1 MSSPTETTTPTPS
14 GESIVTEENNRLSAY
29 IPVSTLAMT
38 FENPSSTSLTLP
50 ADLETPHHHPHHP
63 ARPRST
69 RAPSVISE
77 KQELDDTL
85 SNATHSNITHVG
97 DDDYEGYDGKSVKNG
112 GSGSKVEDSAIT
124 HKTEENLED
133 GVLDNSD
140 NASIIDGRIVNY
152 PEGGFGWLVVL
163 ASFVV
168 NFWAFAPNIT
178 FGVYQAYFLQASTFP
193 GALPTDISWVG
204 SIGTAAMFIPGPF
217 VAPMTR
223 LLGLKA
229 VVAIGIILAS
239 LGLILASFFTQL
251 WHLYLTQGFLFGVGG
266 GLVFFSSISV
276 TAQYFEKRRGLANG
290 IAVAG
295 SGIGGLSLAPLTRY
309 LIAQVGIRW
318 TQRIMG
324 FAVLGFMSAVFA
336 FIRPRVQVVKKGPI
350 FDMSIIRVPGFMYLM
365 ATAFV
370 VTFGYMVPVFL
381 IPTYSNV
388 ELGQTP
394 ATSANLI
401 SIFSGINAASRIILG
416 VAADKLGR
424 TNTLFTC
431 CFLAGASCLAIWS
444 VASNIQILTGFMVV
458 YGLFGGGFISI
469 FPVVV
474 AQVVGIE
481 RLSGALGILYFGNVV
496 GNLLGAPIA
505 TAIMHAQ
512 GGKYIGAII
521 FAGLSP
527 VVAAFF
533 VLVIRFRI
541 NKKFFAI
548 A

>member
-1 MSSPTETTTPTPS
+1 MSFPTEPS
-14 GESIVTEENNRLSAY
+14 SITEETNNRLSAY
-29 IPVSTLAMT
+29 IPVSTLAMSL
-38 FENPSSTSLTLP
+38 ENPSSTSLTI
-50 ADLETPHHHPHHP
+50 PHSTTDVNSHSHITTATH
-63 ARPRST
+63 RPRSS

-77 KQELDDTL
+77 KYELDDT
-85 SNATHSNITHVG
+85 HSSTTPTHV
-97 DDDYEGYDGKSVKNG
+97 DYEEYKD
-112 GSGSKVEDSAIT
+112 GSKVVHDSNNSGSTNI
-124 HKTEENLED
+124 HPNNKPEEQLED

-178 FGVYQAYFLQASTFP
+178 FGVYQAYFLQANTFP

-204 SIGTAAMFIPGPF
+204 SLGTAAMFIPGPF
-217 VAPMTR
+217 VAPLTR

-229 VVAIGIILAS
+229 VVALGILMAS

-251 WHLYLTQGFLFGVGG
+251 WHLYITQGFLFGVGG

-295 SGIGGLSLAPLTRY
+295 SGIGGLAISPLTRY
-309 LIAQVGIRW
+309 LITQVGIRW

-336 FIRPRVQVVKKGPI
+336 FIRPRVQAVKKGPI
-350 FDMSIIRVPGFMYLM
+350 FDMSIIRVPGFLYLM
-365 ATAFV
+365 ATAFI

-381 IPTYSNV
+381 IPTYSNI
-388 ELGQTP
+388 ELGQSP
-394 ATSANLI
+394 STSANLI

-481 RLSGALGILYFGNVV
+481 RLSAALGILYFGNVV

-541 NKKFFAI
+541 NKKILAI

>member
-1 MSSPTETTTPTPS
+1 MISPTEPITTEGATKN
-14 GESIVTEENNRLSAY
+14 NNRLSAY
-29 IPVSTLAMT
+29 MPSTLAMT
-38 FENPSSTSLTLP
+38 FENPSSTSLTIPSDPSLP
-50 ADLETPHHHPHHP
+50 HPHHEHHHT
-63 ARPRST
+63 RPRSS

-77 KQELDDTL
+77 KQELELDNQSTIR
-85 SNATHSNITHVG
+85 STATHVNDG
-97 DDDYEGYDGKSVKNG
+97 DDYEKHSKSVNDQDGKIELD
-112 GSGSKVEDSAIT
+112 SGVAIQ
-124 HKTEENLED
+124 KEEVLED
-133 GVLDNSD
+133 GGIDSD
-140 NASIIDGRIVNY
+140 TASIVDGRIVNY

-163 ASFVV
+163 ASFVI

-178 FGVYQAYFLQASTFP
+178 FGVYQAYFLNSETFP
-193 GALPTDISWVG
+193 GALPTKISWVG

-217 VAPMTR
+217 VAPLTR
-223 LLGLKA
+223 ALGLKA
-229 VVAIGIILAS
+229 VVALGILLAS
-239 LGLILASFFTQL
+239 LGMILASFYTQL

-276 TAQYFEKRRGLANG
+276 TAQYFERRRGLANG

-295 SGIGGLSLAPLTRY
+295 SGIGGLAISPLTRY
-309 LIAQVGIRW
+309 LITQVGIRW
-318 TQRIMG
+318 TQRIIG
-324 FAVLGFMSAVFA
+324 FCVLGFMSAVFA
-336 FIRPRVQVVKKGPI
+336 FVRPRVQVVKKGPI
-350 FDMSIIRVPGFMYLM
+350 FDLSLIRVPGFLLLM
-365 ATAFV
+365 CTAFI

-388 ELGQTP
+388 ELGQT
-394 ATSANLI
+394 ASTSANLI

-444 VASNIQILTGFMVV
+444 VASNIQILTAFMVV

-481 RLSGALGILYFGNVV
+481 RLSAALGILYFGNVV

-527 VVAAFF
+527 IVAAFF

-541 NKKFFAI
+541 NKKILAI

>member
-1 MSSPTETTTPTPS
+1 MSLPTDNPS
-14 GESIVTEENNRLSAY
+14 VTEEATNNRLSAY
-29 IPVSTLAMT
+29 IPVSTLAMSL
-38 FENPSSTSLTLP
+38 ENPSSTSLTI
-50 ADLETPHHHPHHP
+50 PHSSEVNSHSHITVATH
-63 ARPRST
+63 RPRSS
-69 RAPSVISE
+69 RSPSVISE
-77 KQELDDTL
+77 KQHELDGAR
-85 SNATHSNITHVG
+85 SSATPTHV
-97 DDDYEGYDGKSVKNG
+97 DYEEYKEGKIDV
-112 GSGSKVEDSAIT
+112 SGSTNIHPNNKI
-124 HKTEENLED
+124 EEQLED

-178 FGVYQAYFLQASTFP
+178 FGVYQAYFLQAGTFP

-217 VAPMTR
+217 VAPLTR
-223 LLGLKA
+223 ALGLKA
-229 VVAIGIILAS
+229 VVAIGILLAS

-295 SGIGGLSLAPLTRY
+295 SGIGGLAISPLTRY
-309 LIAQVGIRW
+309 LITQVGIRW

-336 FIRPRVQVVKKGPI
+336 FIRPRVQVVKKGPV
-350 FDMSIIRVPGFMYLM
+350 FDMSIIRVPGFLYLM
-365 ATAFV
+365 ATAFI

-388 ELGQTP
+388 ELHQTYS
-394 ATSANLI
+394 TSANLI

-481 RLSGALGILYFGNVV
+481 RLSAALGILYFGNVV

-527 VVAAFF
+527 IVAAFF
-533 VLVIRFRI
+533 VLVIRFKI
-541 NKKFFAI
+541 NKKIFAI

>member
-1 MSSPTETTTPTPS
+1 MSAPTEPTTTHPS
-14 GESIVTEENNRLSAY
+14 SFTEDANNNNNRLSAY
-29 IPVSTLAMT
+29 IPVSTLAMS
-38 FENPSSTSLTLP
+38 FENPSSTSLTI
-50 ADLETPHHHPHHP
+50 PHDATDPSHSHSHITTATH
-63 ARPRST
+63 RPRSS

-77 KQELDDTL
+77 KQHELDDTH
-85 SNATHSNITHVG
+85 SSATPTHV
-97 DDDYEGYDGKSVKNG
+97 DYEEFKDGSKGIVG
-112 GSGSKVEDSAIT
+112 GSTNIHPTNKP
-124 HKTEENLED
+124 EEQLED

-178 FGVYQAYFLQASTFP
+178 FGVYQAYFLQSNTFP

-217 VAPMTR
+217 VAPLTR
-223 LLGLKA
+223 LVGLKA
-229 VVAIGIILAS
+229 VVAIGIFLAS
-239 LGLILASFFTQL
+239 MGLICASFFTEL

-295 SGIGGLSLAPLTRY
+295 SGIGGLAISPLTRY
-309 LIAQVGIRW
+309 LITQVGIRW

-350 FDMSIIRVPGFMYLM
+350 FDMSIIRVPGFLLLM
-365 ATAFV
+365 ATAFI

-388 ELGQTP
+388 ELKQTP
-394 ATSANLI
+394 STSANLI

-431 CFLAGASCLAIWS
+431 CFLAGVSCLAIWS
-444 VASNIQILTGFMVV
+444 VASNIEILTGFMVV

-481 RLSGALGILYFGNVV
+481 RLSAALGILYFGNVV

-541 NKKFFAI
+541 NKKFWAI

>member
-1 MSSPTETTTPTPS
+1 MSSPTEPTTTTPS
-14 GESIVTEENNRLSAY
+14 GEAIVTEDNTNNRLSAC
-29 IPVSTLAMT
+29 IPISTLAMT

-50 ADLETPHHHPHHP
+50 ADLATPHHHPHLHTT
-63 ARPRST
+63 RPRSS
-69 RAPSVISE
+69 RAPSIISE
-77 KQELDDTL
+77 KQELDDSR
-85 SNATHSNITHVG
+85 SNATRSNATHVG
-97 DDDYEGYDGKSVKNG
+97 DDYDEYDRKFVKNDN
-112 GSGSKVEDSAIT
+112 SGIT
-124 HKTEENLED
+124 HKTEEQLED

-140 NASIIDGRIVNY
+140 NVSIIDGRIVSY

-178 FGVYQAYFLQASTFP
+178 FGVYQAYFLQSGTFP

-217 VAPMTR
+217 VAPLTR

-229 VVAIGIILAS
+229 VVAIGIALAS

-295 SGIGGLSLAPLTRY
+295 SGIGGLAISPLTRY

-318 TQRIMG
+318 CQRIMG

-336 FIRPRVQVVKKGPI
+336 FIRPRVQVVKKGPV

-365 ATAFV
+365 ATAFI

-388 ELGQTP
+388 ELGQT
-394 ATSANLI
+394 ASTSANLI

-444 VASNIQILTGFMVV
+444 VASNIEILTGFMVV

-481 RLSGALGILYFGNVV
+481 RLSAALGILYFGNVV

-541 NKKFFAI
+541 NKKIFAI